1 MTCIVGMTQAGKVY
15 MGADSAGV
23 AGLEIRTRAD
33 TKLFNKEGYL
43 IGCTTSFRMIQL
55 LRFGLSL
62 PKRHPEEDLY
72 EFMCTKFIDS
82 VRSTFKAG
90 GFGKNESG
98 NESGG
103 CFLVGVSGRLF
114 RVDSDFQVGED
125 MLNFAACGCGEYY
138 ALGALHA
145 TITSNAYAA
154 PMTHLEAA
162 LNTAAE
168 FSAGVRGPFNFM
180 EV

>member
-1 MTCIVGMTQAGKVY
+1 MTCIVGMTKGGKVY
-15 MGADSAGV
+15 IGADSAGV

-33 TKLFNKEGYL
+33 TKLFNKDGYL

-55 LRFGLSL
+55 LRFGLAL
-62 PKRHPEEDLY
+62 PRRHPSVDLY
-72 EFMCTKFIDS
+72 EFMCTSFIDS

-103 CFLVGVSGRLF
+103 CFLVGVEGRLF
-114 RVDSDFQVGED
+114 RVESDFQVGED
-125 MLNFAACGCGEYY
+125 ALPFAACGCGEYY
-138 ALGALHA
+138 ALGSLYATNFANAMTPQAQLESAL
-145 TITSNAYAA
+145 IAA
-154 PMTHLEAA
+154 S
-162 LNTAAE
+162 E
-168 FSAGVRGPFNFM
+168 FSAGVRGPYTFL